1 MSVQLIIG
9 LGNPGEQYTN
19 TRHNAGVW
27 FLDAVAR
34 QFGGV
39 LKAEKKFLGAVA
51 TVSVA
56 GTSVKLLAPST
67 YMNDSGRSAAA
78 LIKFYQIDPE
88 KVLVAHDELDLEP
101 GIARIKT
108 GGGLAG
114 HNGLKDIS
122 RSLSGFQG
130 YHRLRVGIGRPSSSG
145 GVANYVLKPPGK
157 TERADIDEA
166 LHRSL
171 AVLPDMVSGAW
182 EAAMLALHTRYD
194 KRESI

>member
-34 QFGGV
+34 EFGGV
-39 LKAEKKFLGAVA
+39 FKPEKKFMGAVA

-56 GTSVKLLAPST
+56 GASVRLLAPST

-78 LIKFYQIDPE
+78 LINFYQIDPE

-101 GIARIKT
+101 GVARIKN

-130 YHRLRVGIGRPSSSG
+130 YHRLRVGIGRPSAAG
-145 GVANYVLKPPGK
+145 GVTNYVLKAPGK
-157 TERADIDEA
+157 NERADIDEA

-182 EAAMLALHTRYD
+182 ESAML
-194 KRESI
+194 

>member
-34 QFGGV
+34 EFGGV

-56 GTSVKLLAPST
+56 GSSVKLLAPST

-78 LIKFYQIDPE
+78 LIRFYHIDP
-88 KVLVAHDELDLEP
+88 KNVLVAHDELDLEP
-101 GIARIKT
+101 GVARIKT

-130 YHRLRVGIGRPSSSG
+130 YHRLRIGIGRPSSTG
-145 GVANYVLKPPGK
+145 GVANYVLRPPGK
-157 TERADIDEA
+157 SDRADIDEA
-166 LHRSL
+166 IHSSL
-171 AVLPDMVSGAW
+171 AVLPEMISGAW
-182 EAAMLALHTRYD
+182 EVAMLALHTRVD
-194 KRESI
+194 KGS

>member
-34 QFGGV
+34 EFGGV
-39 LKAEKKFLGAVA
+39 FKAEKKFIGAVA

-56 GTSVKLLAPST
+56 GASVRLLAPST
-67 YMNDSGRSAAA
+67 YMNDSGRSVAA

-101 GIARIKT
+101 GVARIKA

-122 RSLSGFQG
+122 RVLSGFQG
-130 YHRLRVGIGRPSSSG
+130 YHRLRVGIGRPSSAG
-145 GVANYVLKPPGK
+145 GVSNYVLKAPGK
-157 TERADIDEA
+157 LERANIDEA

-182 EAAMLALHTRYD
+182 ESAMLALHTRVE
-194 KRESI
+194 KG

>member
-1 MSVQLIIG
+1 
-9 LGNPGEQYTN
+9 
-19 TRHNAGVW
+19 
-27 FLDAVAR
+27 
-34 QFGGV
+34 
-39 LKAEKKFLGAVA
+39 
-51 TVSVA
+51 
-56 GTSVKLLAPST
+56 
-67 YMNDSGRSAAA
+67 MNDSGRSAAA
-78 LIKFYQIDPE
+78 LINFYQIDPE

-157 TERADIDEA
+157 IERADIDEA

-171 AVLPDMVSGAW
+171 VVLPDMVSGAW

>member
-67 YMNDSGRSAAA
+67 YMNDSA
-78 LIKFYQIDPE
+78 LLQRHGAPQKGN
-88 KVLVAHDELDLEP
+88 A
-101 GIARIKT
+101 
-108 GGGLAG
+108 
-114 HNGLKDIS
+114 
-122 RSLSGFQG
+122 
-130 YHRLRVGIGRPSSSG
+130 PSSAHSN
-145 GVANYVLKPPGK
+145 AC
-157 TERADIDEA
+157 
-166 LHRSL
+166 
-171 AVLPDMVSGAW
+171 
-182 EAAMLALHTRYD
+182 
-194 KRESI
+194 

>member
-1 MSVQLIIG
+1 
-9 LGNPGEQYTN
+9 
-19 TRHNAGVW
+19 
-27 FLDAVAR
+27 
-34 QFGGV
+34 
-39 LKAEKKFLGAVA
+39 
-51 TVSVA
+51 
-56 GTSVKLLAPST
+56 
-67 YMNDSGRSAAA
+67 

-182 EAAMLALHTRYD
+182 EAAMLALHTRDD
-194 KRESI
+194 KR